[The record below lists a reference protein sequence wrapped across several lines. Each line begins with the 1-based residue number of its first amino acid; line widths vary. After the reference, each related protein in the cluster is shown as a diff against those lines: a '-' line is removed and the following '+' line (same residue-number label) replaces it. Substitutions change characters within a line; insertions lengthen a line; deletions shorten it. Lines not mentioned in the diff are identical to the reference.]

1 MKTQPRQGRARA
13 NAPPLIPPAH
23 NCGGQAMVESVFV
36 IGLACLAFFALFQ
49 YADLFTAK
57 VVLSHAA
64 ARAARARSVGFN
76 RWMVEKSARVAAIP
90 ASGRRLVPA
99 SAGPSAA
106 LAVFR
111 RRPGETWDAALRHNF
126 RSQTVAMEA
135 GRVPD
140 YMDSL
145 NSPTS
150 NHILDYELWD
160 ALSVDISESLNIDG
174 AAPAR
179 LDVTVR
185 QRHPLLISLAR
196 LAEGELGDAGGDR
209 LSLESSFHIESHY
222 PLYMEDMN
230 W

>member
-1 MKTQPRQGRARA
+1 
-13 NAPPLIPPAH
+13 
-23 NCGGQAMVESVFV
+23 MVESVFV
-36 IGLACLAFFALFQ
+36 IVLACLAFFALFQ

-76 RWMVEKSARVAAIP
+76 RWMVEKSARVASIP
-90 ASGRRLVPA
+90 ASGKRLVPQTE
-99 SAGPSAA
+99 SPSAA

-111 RRPGETWDAALRHNF
+111 QRRPGEAWDTALQNNF
-126 RSQTVAMEA
+126 RSQGVAMEA

-150 NHILDYELWD
+150 SQILDYELWD
-160 ALSVDISESLNIDG
+160 AISVDINESLNIDG
-174 AAPAR
+174 AAPAC
-179 LDVTVR
+179 LGVTVR
-185 QRHPLLISLAR
+185 QRHPLLISLEH
-196 LAEGELGDAGGDR
+196 LFEGELQDAGGDR
-209 LSLESSFHIESHY
+209 LSLESSFQIESHY